1 METKDRSTRV
11 KAPTHSTSDVAAKS
25 GDSTSRDNE
34 DMFPNPKGRSK
45 SDSRNRRDKKLLHC
59 KREIYMATMNVRSIR
74 LQNQREELARN
85 FQDKGIC
92 ILGIVD
98 HKIVHEDPVTF
109 QQFDEATMITSS
121 AWRNTSNAAVGGV
134 GLMLNKQATQALL
147 KVVSHNER
155 IITAHFSGK
164 PAISVIVH
172 YSPTEG
178 SDTAEEHYNNLVTAI
193 SAVPKHN
200 VLLVLRDCNAHLGE
214 EAVKDTYHKR
224 TNSNGEHLLDLAC
237 EANLIITNTALQKR
251 KGKLWTF
258 LSDMTGSKSQ
268 IDYILINKKWK
279 NSVKNIEAYSSFAS
293 TGSDHRI
300 VIARLKLSLRKCK
313 TPPRGKKYD

>member
-11 KAPTHSTSDVAAKS
+11 RTPAHSTSDVAAKS
-25 GDSTSRDNE
+25 GDSTSRGND

-45 SDSRNRRDKKLLHC
+45 SDGRNRRDNKLLHC

-74 LQNQREELARN
+74 LHNQREELARN

-92 ILGIVD
+92 ILGILD
-98 HKIVHEDPVTF
+98 HKIVHEDPVTS

-121 AWRNTSNAAVGGV
+121 AWRNTSNAAVHVGGV
-134 GLMLNKQATQALL
+134 GLMLSKQAKQALSE
-147 KVVSHNER
+147 VVPHNER
-155 IITAHFSGK
+155 IITAHFSGN
-164 PAISVIVH
+164 PAISAIVH

-178 SDTAEEHYNNLVTAI
+178 SDTAEKHYNNLVTAI
-193 SAVPKHN
+193 SEVPKHN
-200 VLLVLRDCNAHLGE
+200 VLLVFGDCNAHLGE
-214 EAVKDTYHKR
+214 EAVKHTYHKR
-224 TNSNGEHLLDLAC
+224 TNSNGKHLLDLAS
-237 EANLIITNTALQKR
+237 ETNLIITNTAFQKR

-279 NSVKNIEAYSSFAS
+279 ILSRTSKHTASLQVLAQIIE
-293 TGSDHRI
+293 
-300 VIARLKLSLRKCK
+300 L
-313 TPPRGKKYD
+313 

>member
-1 METKDRSTRV
+1 MSDRYVYS
-11 KAPTHSTSDVAAKS
+11 
-25 GDSTSRDNE
+25 
-34 DMFPNPKGRSK
+34 
-45 SDSRNRRDKKLLHC
+45 
-59 KREIYMATMNVRSIR
+59 
-74 LQNQREELARN
+74 NQREELARN

-109 QQFDEATMITSS
+109 QQFDEATMIMSS

-134 GLMLNKQATQALL
+134 GLMLSKQATQALSE
-147 KVVSHNER
+147 VVPHNVC
-155 IITAHFSGK
+155 IITAHFSGN
-164 PAISVIVH
+164 PAISVTVH
-172 YSPTEG
+172 YSRTEG

-200 VLLVLRDCNAHLGE
+200 VLLVLGDCSAHLGE
-214 EAVKDTYHKR
+214 EAVKHTYHKR
-224 TNSNGEHLLDLAC
+224 TNSNDEHLLDLAC
-237 EANLIITNTALQKR
+237 EGNLIITNTAFQKR

-268 IDYILINKKWK
+268 IDYILINKKLK
-279 NSVKNIEAYSSFAS
+279 NSVKNVKAYSSFAS

-300 VIARLKLSLRKCK
+300 VIARLKLSHGSVKRLPEERSMIGKC
-313 TPPRGKKYD
+313 